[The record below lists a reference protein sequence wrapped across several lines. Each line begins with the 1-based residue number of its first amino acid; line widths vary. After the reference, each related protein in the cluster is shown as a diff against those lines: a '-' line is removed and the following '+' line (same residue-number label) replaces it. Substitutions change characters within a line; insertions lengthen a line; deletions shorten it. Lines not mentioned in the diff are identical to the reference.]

1 MGISAMPTFI
11 TFKNGA
17 RQATIVGAD
26 PRKLE
31 AECKALAA

>member
-11 TFKNGA
+11 TFKNGV
-17 RQATIVGAD
+17 RVSTIIGAD

-31 AECKALAA
+31 AECKMIAV